1 MQFAEEAGITKLS
14 KLNLEVEAE
23 KKPMDMSVSYEKGCT
38 LASCAWEEA
47 RKLNLESSEMIGI
60 PTHFVTFGIPR
71 KRLNAERGKIKFLY
85 SDACRQL
92 QDEFNKQLKKNS
104 GFVQMNFKGT
114 SGAGKTFALLY
125 LMMKLRLQKKGEA
138 EEAKKEEIK
147 NGEREEYKK
156 RDSNDNKPA
165 DYEYRVVHID
175 FAKDITQPGVLND
188 AILTAFY
195 NDRKVINLPPG
206 GRANA
211 NYEEPLCYWY
221 MASSKQLLS
230 EEYSL
235 ELYNYC
241 NNKGVK
247 LIYLID
253 QENSLTSTKE
263 GRKIADLIRQL
274 PCHGMIV
281 SASNNNEG
289 FQTTLARDKFT
300 TIEITN
306 GFSEEQAINYI
317 NNSPYASTVNNKHHY
332 EEIKKI
338 TGYRP
343 LELSVLL
350 HPDEATA
357 KEVSK
362 LEPKPGGMTV
372 EELLSKLKLKPGVV
386 TDEEITELAAKF
398 VGAIPEEISKVATKL
413 CEKNAKKESELVGK
427 LNKAIAEEKSK
438 IVDIQLSVL
447 IDAYTKNRGDE
458 IIEIHRRFRNNM
470 KDSLD
475 FKCLVYSYSVIDR
488 GIEFDSKFALLDK
501 ALMYV
506 ENGLLYSVCPL
517 AHQYFDTFL
526 YATAENIDKAQNI
539 YSETLGVTED
549 SAMKGLLLEE
559 ILKCYF
565 STCIKKSAG
574 KGSSTLSLLANKSSI
589 NTDKTTI
596 LMGINTIDYDIL
608 VNTKEQ
614 IYYEKMFAK
623 YRKGGVMF
631 FPRYRNFPGIDC
643 LILAKD
649 EKENYFLC
657 GIQITINIVGHDKSN
672 KSSFQKFMVPSKTQP
687 QIVPAFK
694 KYFKAKAGKVYFVW
708 MGGRK
713 CDNDAIWKKID
724 DESKKYVCAPA
735 LCSFIEDDPQYN
747 SLDLQNAFEQLTQE
761 LILQSL
767 TFLETFSDIF
777 QQFLCVLS
785 QKYSLHSIKEY
796 LISRQKKEA
805 YASTESIEINI
816 RDYYKKYKKER
827 LQKQMQ
833 SIHAVLESLHY

>member
-1 MQFAEEAGITKLS
+1 MQFAEEAGIGKLS
-14 KLNLEVEAE
+14 KLKLKAEVEE
-23 KKPMDMSVSYEKGCT
+23 KSMDTLISYEKACA
-38 LASCAWEEA
+38 LASYAWEEA
-47 RKLNLESSEMIGI
+47 RKLNLESGTMIDI
-60 PTHFVTFGIPR
+60 PTHFVAFGILQ
-71 KRLNAERGKIKFLY
+71 KRLNAKYGKIKFLY
-85 SDACRQL
+85 SDACKL
-92 QDEFNKQLKKNS
+92 LWDEFNKQLKKNFGFALINFRGIS
-104 GFVQMNFKGT
+104 GC
-114 SGAGKTFALLY
+114 GKSFALLY
-125 LMMKLRLQKKGEA
+125 LMMKLRLQGKEKTRED
-138 EEAKKEEIK
+138 KKEEIK
-147 NGEREEYKK
+147 SGEKEDPNVNPPEG
-156 RDSNDNKPA
+156 
-165 DYEYRVVHID
+165 YEYRVVHID

-195 NDRKVINLPPG
+195 NDRKNINLPPG
-206 GRANA
+206 DRTNA
-211 NYEEPLCYWY
+211 NYEDPLCYWY
-221 MASSKQLLS
+221 MKNSKHLLS

-235 ELYNYC
+235 ALYNYC
-241 NNKGVK
+241 NNEGVK

-253 QENSLTSTKE
+253 QENSLTSTEE

-289 FQTTLARDKFT
+289 FQTTLARDKFV

-317 NNSPYASTVNNKHHY
+317 KNSSYASIFRDKHHY
-332 EEIKKI
+332 KEIKKI

-350 HPDEATA
+350 HPDEATVG
-357 KEVSK
+357 EISK
-362 LEPKPGGMTV
+362 LEAKPGGMTA
-372 EELLSKLKLKPGVV
+372 EELSKLKSKPDGL
-386 TDEEITELAAKF
+386 TDEEISKLAAKL
-398 VGAIPEEISKVATKL
+398 VGATPEKISKVAKKL
-413 CEKNAKKESELVGK
+413 CGTKAKKKSELVER

-438 IVDIQLSVL
+438 IADGQFSIL
-447 IDAYTKNRGDE
+447 IDAYTKKRGKE
-458 IIEIHRRFRNNM
+458 IIEIHRKFTNNV
-470 KDSLD
+470 KDSLY
-475 FKCLVYSYSVIDR
+475 FKCLLYSYSIIDR
-488 GIEFDSKFALLDK
+488 GIEFDPKLALLDN

-506 ENGLLYSVCPL
+506 EGDLLYSVCPL
-517 AHQYFDTFL
+517 AHRYFDTFL
-526 YATAENIDKAQNI
+526 YERAENIDKAQNI

-565 STCIKKSAG
+565 STCIKKNAG
-574 KGSSTLSLLANKSSI
+574 KGSSTLSFLVNKSST
-589 NTDKTTI
+589 NTTTL
-596 LMGINTIDYDIL
+596 LMGIDTIDYDIL

-643 LILAKD
+643 LILTKD
-649 EKENYFLC
+649 KEGNYFLY
-657 GIQITINIVGHDKSN
+657 GIQITINIASHDKSN

-694 KYFKAKAGKVYFVW
+694 KYFKAKAKGVYFVW

-713 CDNDAIWKKID
+713 FNNDTIWKKIG
-724 DESKKYVCAPA
+724 DESKKYKCDPP

-767 TFLETFSDIF
+767 TFLENFSGIF
-777 QQFLCVLS
+777 QQFLCVLFY
-785 QKYSLHSIKEY
+785 KYSLDSIKKH
-796 LISRQKKEA
+796 LV
-805 YASTESIEINI
+805 N
-816 RDYYKKYKKER
+816 
-827 LQKQMQ
+827 
-833 SIHAVLESLHY
+833 